1 MRRRLV
7 KRAAAQVAPGGILLA
22 SEGRPIPNAA
32 IERAAELAQASNV
45 PVHVFT
51 IARIY
56 GVGFALPAPGL
67 RPNRKEWQDQRD
79 SVANAIQL
87 LERRGVEA
95 DGDILATR
103 KTTRRIVGTAKRLG
117 CEAIVMAADP
127 PRNRLLSDFMWSQ
140 EPYRVRRRARV
151 PVHLVVQPDDQ

>member
-7 KRAAAQVAPGGILLA
+7 KRAAARAGPGGILLA
-22 SEGRPIPNAA
+22 SEGRRIPNAA
-32 IERAAELAQASNV
+32 IERAAELARESGA
-45 PVHVFT
+45 PVHVFA

-79 SVANAIQL
+79 SVANAIEV
-87 LERRGVEA
+87 LEQRGLEA

-103 KTTRRIVGTAKRLG
+103 KATRRIVGTAKRLG
-117 CEAIVMAADP
+117 
-127 PRNRLLSDFMWSQ
+127 
-140 EPYRVRRRARV
+140 
-151 PVHLVVQPDDQ
+151 